1 MVKKTPRKY
10 APRKPRKESSPT
22 TTVAILAVL
31 GLVTVG
37 LSGFALF
44 SQGDDGSSSNGGDQ
58 VSAASTTPAGSR
70 SSSDGDDTKST
81 DDGADKAEPRSA
93 VRSDRLMAVSDD
105 PERLLR
111 AQGVECGAGDPT
123 LEVSADGGQT
133 WTQADTSM
141 LEMAGVRQIQFGEG
155 GRAQLAFVDQQ
166 CGLQFARSYVYGGAW
181 EAGPGA
187 GGIWTLSPEDDVE
200 GLVVSGEEVEAPCT
214 VVGTSGASERGII
227 LCDDGTVAVSDDSG
241 QSWSDTIAVDGAQAV
256 ASGAD
261 DFLVVSQDTDDCA
274 GVSVRSFDG
283 DELGDSGECKDVEIE
298 PDQIAASVGAG
309 SLYVWANDETLR
321 SDDLG
326 ESWN

>member
-166 CGLQFARSYVYGGAW
+166 CGLQFARSYVHGGAW

-261 DFLVVSQDTDDCA
+261 DFLVVSQDTDECA